1 MKIYLADD
9 HELVANGLAGL
20 LNESGL
26 NSVVRIF
33 SNGKDLYK
41 AVLSEQPKMI
51 FLDVEMPIWNGIETL
66 RKLKE
71 EFPSIPCLMLSMVEE
86 ISIIETCLTIG
97 ANGFLHK
104 NSSAEE
110 LANAITTAL
119 RGEIFL
125 SNETTQ
131 ILNGLK
137 RTNASSDFELK
148 EPLSQ
153 REIDVLKLLCDGMT
167 SKEIGDQLFISHRT
181 VEVYKNNLLQKF
193 NVKTS
198 GKLIAL
204 AIKNKIIS

>member
-20 LNESGL
+20 LNESRL

>member
-20 LNESGL
+20 LNESRL

-66 RKLKE
+66 RNLKE

>member
-137 RTNASSDFELK
+137 RTNSSSDFELK